1 MSTINGISAEI
12 NELSPPDGP
21 APVMRALEAQRLLDL
36 IALKV
41 MPAVAAGL
49 ITYLHLGAASYGLLM
64 AATMLIALQLV
75 ERCATAARPDACGT
89 NHARAGGAGSRRDA
103 CSGARVGRR

>member
-1 MSTINGISAEI
+1 MSATNDTGAEI
-12 NELSPPDGP
+12 NELSLPDRP

-41 MPAVAAGL
+41 MPAAAAGL

-64 AATMLIALQLV
+64 AATMLVAFSWWS
-75 ERCATAARPDACGT
+75 AAHCRSA
-89 NHARAGGAGSRRDA
+89 
-103 CSGARVGRR
+103 